1 MGKDL
6 SKADVSVN
14 IVCFLKAVA
23 SGQVVTAICSIG
35 DESVTFTYADG
46 RTETERF
53 ADIVEQ
59 ARLYILTDCGGSFE
73 RFAEWGLIRAKDV

>member
-1 MGKDL
+1 MEGDGR
-6 SKADVSVN
+6 APC

-23 SGQVVTAICSIG
+23 SGQVVTAMCSIG
-35 DESVTFTYADG
+35 DENVTFTYADG
-46 RTETERF
+46 RRETERF

-73 RFAEWGLIRAKDV
+73 KFAEWGLIRANTDL

>member
-1 MGKDL
+1 M
-6 SKADVSVN
+6 
-14 IVCFLKAVA
+14 A

-35 DESVTFTYADG
+35 DENVTFTYADG
-46 RTETERF
+46 RRETERF

-73 RFAEWGLIRAKDV
+73 KFAEWGLIRAKED